1 MDLAEFLS
9 YIVSP
14 VGLGVVTTYIVQL
27 LQKKY
32 PGIAGDLAFLV
43 SALVAAVAG
52 LGSYY
57 LIPFAVELP
66 PGVGVIV
73 MSVLTWV
80 ANYILHRFF
89 IEVA

>member
-1 MDLAEFLS
+1 MGLEEFLR

-14 VGLGVVTTYIVQL
+14 VGLGVVTTYVVQL

-32 PGIAGDLAFLV
+32 PTIVGDLAFLV
-43 SALVAAVAG
+43 STLVAAVAG
-52 LGSYY
+52 LGGYY
-57 LIPFAVELP
+57 LIPFAAELP

-89 IEVA
+89 ITVK